1 MATPRKSHRK
11 SHSTPAIVNGTSVDS
26 LHGLAGMVDERRRER
41 EAGRQEK
48 RARGD
53 GTVEELLADAN
64 SLRSS
69 PKRRFAALSEL
80 QHRLV
85 KACNQADATALQHI
99 LSHQPHTT
107 LFNLMSRHISTLALR
122 SSHSSMLPGDSLV
135 VQLVP
140 ELQVA
145 AEILQGLC
153 LLSNSCKEDIGN
165 EWILEMFIDLL
176 LLLRSQTALSIP
188 PSPTQDTAPQKAIAY
203 TLLELFFCIMVDSP
217 RNAKMFEKLSG
228 LEAVVKCLKG
238 SSVGKDVRMKCIEFL
253 YFYLLPEQSTL
264 SDSNSNLNVSAEINN
279 ARFASNAFYPPSS
292 PQFPAS
298 LFSLSSGLP
307 RSSTNSLVI
316 SGSTHPSD
324 TYL

>member
-99 LSHQPHTT
+99 LSHQ
-107 LFNLMSRHISTLALR
+107 R
-122 SSHSSMLPGDSLV
+122 DSLV

>member
-99 LSHQPHTT
+99 LSHQ
-107 LFNLMSRHISTLALR
+107 R
-122 SSHSSMLPGDSLV
+122 DSLA

-153 LLSNSCKEDIGN
+153 LLSHSCKEDIGN

-264 SDSNSNLNVSAEINN
+264 SDSNSNLNVSAEISN